1 MTGIDMAETDHVE
14 KLAQAKDYLRSRN
27 IYAVELG
34 NKFQYSRSD
43 SRRPTPYFVAE
54 LSSNL
59 AKVFSQLST
68 H

>member
-1 MTGIDMAETDHVE
+1 MQEPTHVQ
-14 KLAQAKDYLRSRN
+14 KLTRAKDYLRSRN

-34 NKFQYSRSD
+34 NKFQYQRSD
-43 SRRPTPYFVAE
+43 SRTPTPYFAAE

-68 H
+68 N